1 MTGLGQTLY
10 GETFVQTVKNKG
22 LEALGTVLYLGRVPW
37 ASGTAGS
44 VPGVLLFW
52 VCRDRPLL
60 FGGLTAALF
69 VLGVV
74 AAGYLERKTGETDPG
89 CVVVDE
95 MVGMMAALALFKWS
109 WTTAVAAFL
118 AFRFF
123 DIVKP
128 FPARQFEQRSGGL
141 GVMLDD
147 IVAAAYTWAAL
158 RLTFALVAH

>member
-1 MTGLGQTLY
+1 MYRETVGQI
-10 GETFVQTVKNKG
+10 VKNKG

-37 ASGTAGS
+37 ASGTVGS

-52 VCRDRPLL
+52 VCRGRALL
-60 FGGLTAALF
+60 FGGMTAALF

-74 AAGYLERKTGETDPG
+74 AAGYLERKTGEVDPG

-95 MVGMMAALALFKWS
+95 MVGMMTVLALFKWS
-109 WTTAVAAFL
+109 WPTAVAAFL
-118 AFRFF
+118 AIRFF

-128 FPARQFEQRSGGL
+128 FPARQFEQGSGGL

-147 IVAAAYTWAAL
+147 IVAAAYTWVAL
-158 RLTFALVAH
+158 RMAFALVAH

>member
-1 MTGLGQTLY
+1 MY
-10 GETFVQTVKNKG
+10 RETFGRILKDKG

-37 ASGTAGS
+37 APGTIGT

-52 VCRDRPLL
+52 LFRDRAPL
-60 FGGLTAALF
+60 FGALTAVLF

-74 AAGYLERKTGETDPG
+74 TAAYLERKTGESDPRI
-89 CVVVDE
+89 VVVDE

-109 WTTAVAAFL
+109 LATAVGAFV

-128 FPARQFEQRSGGL
+128 FPGRQFEERRGGL
-141 GVMLDD
+141 GIMLDD
-147 IVAAAYTWAAL
+147 IVAAAYTWVAVRLAL
-158 RLTFALVAH
+158 GLVPH

>member
-1 MTGLGQTLY
+1 LY
-10 GETFVQTVKNKG
+10 GETFAQTAKEKG
-22 LEALGTVLYLGRVPW
+22 LEALGSVLYLGRVPW
-37 ASGTAGS
+37 ASGTVGS

-52 VCRDRPLL
+52 LCRERALL
-60 FGGLTAALF
+60 FAALTVTLF

-74 AAGYLERKTGETDPG
+74 AAAYLERKTGDADPG

-109 WTTAVAAFL
+109 WVTAVGAFV

-128 FPARQFEQRSGGL
+128 FPARQFEERRGGL
-141 GVMLDD
+141 GIMLDD
-147 IVAAAYTWAAL
+147 IVAAAYTWAAV
-158 RLTFALVAH
+158 RLALGLVPH